1 MSDATSATASDTLDP
16 FLSPKRGSAEVYMI
30 RHADALPG
38 PDEVIEGGYD
48 VQSLSEL
55 GRKQGDALGERLRD
69 AGLTAVYSSPIGRA
83 RETAGYVAR
92 AAGLEVQI
100 EDDLREV
107 ELGHIG
113 PDAQEALTAD
123 EITIALR
130 KRLHEI
136 AVIIGTTGRWSAIA
150 GSEPSAALR
159 ARVTGVID
167 RLAARHPGQRI
178 AAVSHG
184 GTINA
189 FFAAILGLEL
199 DYFFP
204 AVNTSISVARVKA
217 PRHVVLAL
225 NDINHLRERA
235 LLEDG

>member
-1 MSDATSATASDTLDP
+1 MSDDSTETASDSLDP
-16 FLSPKRGSAEVYMI
+16 FLSPKRGSAEVFLI

-55 GRKQGDALGERLRD
+55 GRKQAEALGERLRG
-69 AGLTAVYSSPIGRA
+69 AGLAAVYSSPIGRA

-92 AAGLEVQI
+92 AAGVEVLI

-107 ELGHIG
+107 GLGHIG
-113 PDAQEALTAD
+113 PEAREALTTD

-159 ARVTGVID
+159 ARVTGVVD
-167 RLAARHPGQRI
+167 RIATRHPGRRV

-184 GTINA
+184 GAINA

-204 AVNTSISVARVKA
+204 AVNTSISIARVKA

-225 NDINHLRERA
+225 NDINHLRELA